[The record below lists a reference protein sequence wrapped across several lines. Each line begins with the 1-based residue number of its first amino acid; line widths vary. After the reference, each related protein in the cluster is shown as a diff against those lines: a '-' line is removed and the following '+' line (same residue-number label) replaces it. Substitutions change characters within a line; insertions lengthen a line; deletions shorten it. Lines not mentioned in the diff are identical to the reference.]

1 MKKIVSLILCAIL
14 MVSLIACGGAP
25 AETTPSVTVTDGQV
39 VGEGAKSFPL
49 TIVDKEGNAITI
61 TVNTDKEMVGEALTE
76 LGIVEGTMGEYGLY
90 MTHVNVIP
98 DIWEDDG
105 YYWSFYINDEYAMTG
120 VDQTPSPRAKATS
133 WPPSTSNLKILQTPP
148 L

>member
-25 AETTPSVTVTDGQV
+25 AETTLSTTVTDGQT

-90 MTHVNVIP
+90 MTHVNGIP
-98 DIWEDDG
+98 AIWEDDG

-120 VDQTPSPRAKATS
+120 VDQTPITEGESYKLAAI
-133 WPPSTSNLKILQTPP
+133 NE
-148 L
+148 